1 MIELWSKWFET
12 LASVEGLAAIVVVAV
27 MTAGVLTLI
36 EGLRHRTKKH

>member
-1 MIELWSKWFET
+1 MIELWSKWLET

-36 EGLRHRTKKH
+36 EDRRHRTKKH